1 MHLPDSIWSYARA
14 SLERLVAIPSV
25 SAEGRGMSEAA
36 DAVRALLVDLG
47 FDAELHAT
55 DGAPVVFA
63 ERSGRPGRPTILF
76 YNHYDVQ
83 PADPLELWD
92 VEPFALTEQDGAWYG
107 RGSSDDKGQLVSR
120 LAALR
125 WYRERHGELPF
136 GAKFVVEGEEEIGSP
151 NLARY
156 VEQHAPRLRADGCVW
171 EFGGVTASGRPM
183 TYFGLKGI
191 LCIGMQVRTAGH
203 DLHSS
208 LGAVVEN
215 PIYRLAAA
223 LASLRDRDGRVLVK
237 GFYDDVAPL
246 TPAEERLLAALP
258 DEAPELAEVYG
269 VERYLGGVTG
279 EAFQRRLLTEPNVN
293 YNGFHAGYGGP
304 GSKTVLPAEAG
315 AKLDLRL
322 VPNQDPARILEAL
335 RAHLDE
341 HGFSDVVIEE
351 LETSEFA
358 ARSDAD
364 HPFVRATID
373 ALREGYG
380 QEPVV
385 YPSVAGSGP
394 MHPFVEHLGVPVVG
408 MGCSYPGSRAHSPN
422 EHVRVDDFERSV
434 VALLHLLERYGAGA

>member
-1 MHLPDSIWSYARA
+1 MDLPGTVRSYARA
-14 SLERLVAIPSV
+14 ALERLLAIPSV
-25 SAEGRGMSEAA
+25 SAEGRGMDEAA
-36 DAVRALLVDLG
+36 SVVRELLEELG
-47 FDAELHAT
+47 FGVELHAT
-55 DGAPVVFA
+55 EGAPVVFA
-63 ERSGRPGRPTILF
+63 ERPAPEGRPTILF

-83 PADPLELWD
+83 PADPLDAWE
-92 VEPFALTEQDGAWYG
+92 VEPFALTEKDGIWYG

-125 WYRERHGELPF
+125 WFLERHGELPF
-136 GAKFVVEGEEEIGSP
+136 GAKFVIEGEEEVGSP

-156 VEQHAPRLRADGCVW
+156 VQDHAARLAADGCVW

-191 LCIGMQVRTAGH
+191 LCIGMHARTAGY

-246 TPAEERLLAALP
+246 SDTEEELLAALP
-258 DEAPELAEVYG
+258 DEAPELAKLYG
-269 VERYLGGVTG
+269 VERFLGGVTG
-279 EAFQRRLLTEPNVN
+279 AAFQRRLLTEPNVN

-322 VPNQDPARILEAL
+322 VPNQDPARILRAL
-335 RAHLDE
+335 REHLDE
-341 HGFSDVVIEE
+341 HGFHDVTIEE

-364 HPFVRATID
+364 HPFVRATIE
-373 ALREGYG
+373 ALREAYG
-380 QEPVV
+380 EEPVV
-385 YPSVAGSGP
+385 YPGVAGSGP

-408 MGCSYPGSRAHSPN
+408 LGCSYPGSRVHSPN
-422 EHVRVDDFERSV
+422 EHIRVADFDRSV
-434 VALLHLLERYGAGA
+434 VALLGLLERYGAAS